1 MSYYVYQNPQ
11 IKLVR
16 KHWPIQK
23 LSSKYSSIM
32 QIMRIHV
39 HVATKWWGRSSTLH
53 SLQRTSKS
61 RIPSRTSRFI
71 HMIYWF
77 RKSGLWSTGS
87 AKVDHIQI
95 DVGFALSIMLQ
106 KLMQFLEIST
116 HRLQCSIFFLPI
128 SKNGVCHQPTC
139 KKPKWHAQGL
149 DMYLL
154 YRHL

>member
-11 IKLVR
+11 RKLVG

-95 DVGFALSIMLQ
+95 DVGSALSIMLQ
-106 KLMQFLEIST
+106 KLTQFLEIST
-116 HRLQCSIFFLPI
+116 HRLQCSIFFFTYFQKWSMP
-128 SKNGVCHQPTC
+128 PTDMQKTKMAC
-139 KKPKWHAQGL
+139 TRPWHVSII
-149 DMYLL
+149 
-154 YRHL
+154 